1 VTGGEDVDG
10 ELFVATSEEIK
21 RGSTTDIYYLRT
33 REILAKKGIAETK
46 VAMDIHAYSFPQGYE
61 WAVFAGVE
69 EAVKLLEGLKVDVYA
84 MDEGSIFNLYEPV
97 LRVEGP
103 YSEFGIYETPILGL
117 LRHSSSI
124 ATRAA
129 RCKKAAGDR
138 MVISFGVR
146 AIHPAIAPMAD
157 RAAFIGGCDAV
168 SGVSGAKLIGEEPV
182 GTIPHELIIIIGNQV
197 EAWKAFD
204 EVMPPNVLRIA
215 LCDTWFD
222 ERVEALMAAQ
232 ALGEKLYGVRFD
244 TPKSRRGDIRRIVEE
259 ARWTLNLH
267 GYRHVKIVL
276 SAGLDEYA
284 IARLRDVVD
293 VFGVGTSIMFPPSID
308 LAFDIV
314 EVEGKPISKRGK
326 MPGRKQV
333 YRCFDC
339 MERAVKPLEEPPP
352 TCPRCGKVMEGM
364 LKPLLKQG
372 KLVRELPKPKEIR
385 NYVLRQLEKLPDF
398 A

>member
-1 VTGGEDVDG
+1 MKEGFFIASG
-10 ELFVATSEEIK
+10 EEIK
-21 RGSTTDIYYLRT
+21 KGLTTDIYYVRT
-33 REILAKKGIAETK
+33 REVLARKGKAETR
-46 VAMDIHAYSFPQGYE
+46 VAMDVHAYSFPEGYE
-61 WAVFAGVE
+61 WAVLAGVE
-69 EAVKLLEGLKVDVYA
+69 EVVKLLEGLNVDVYA
-84 MDEGSIFNLYEPV
+84 MDEGTVFRLYEPV

-103 YSEFGIYETPILGL
+103 YGEFGIYETPVLGI

-182 GTIPHELIIIIGNQV
+182 GTVPHELIIVMGDQV

-204 EVMPPNVLRIA
+204 EVMPPNVPRIA

-222 ERVEALMAAQ
+222 ERTEALMAAQ
-232 ALGEKLYGVRFD
+232 ALGQRLFGVRFD
-244 TPKSRRGDIRRIVEE
+244 TPKSRRGDIRRIIEE

-276 SAGLDEYA
+276 SAGLDERS
-284 IARLRDVVD
+284 IAKLRDVVD

-314 EVEGKPISKRGK
+314 EVEGRPVSKRGK

-333 YRCFDC
+333 YRCFEC
-339 MERAVKPLEEPPP
+339 MEGALTPIDEAP
-352 TCPRCGKVMEGM
+352 PRCPKCGVPMEPL

-372 KLVRELPKPKEIR
+372 RLVKELPKPKEIR
-385 NYVLRQLEKLPDF
+385 SYVLKQLAKLPDV

>member
-1 VTGGEDVDG
+1 MKRSF
-10 ELFVATSEEIK
+10 FVASDEEVK
-21 RGSTTDIYYLRT
+21 SGLTTDIYYLRT
-33 REILAKKGIAETK
+33 REVLARRGKAGVR
-46 VAMDIHAYSFPQGYE
+46 VAMDVHSYSFPKGYE
-61 WAVFAGVE
+61 WAVLAGVE
-69 EAVKLLEGLKVDVYA
+69 EVARLLEGLKVDVYA
-84 MDEGSIFNLYEPV
+84 MDEGTVFRLYEPV
-97 LRVEGP
+97 FRVEGP
-103 YSEFGIYETPILGL
+103 YGEFGVYETPVLGI

-138 MVISFGVR
+138 LVISFGVR

-168 SGVSGAKLIGEEPV
+168 AGVAGAKLIGEEPV
-182 GTIPHELIIIIGNQV
+182 GTIPHELVIVMGDQV
-197 EAWKAFD
+197 EAWRAFD
-204 EVMPPNVLRIA
+204 EAMPPGVPRIA

-222 ERVEALMAAQ
+222 ERTEALMAAQ
-232 ALGEKLYGVRFD
+232 ALGDRLFGVRFD
-244 TPKSRRGDIRRIVEE
+244 TPKSRRGDMRRIVEE
-259 ARWTLNLH
+259 ARWTLDLH
-267 GYRHVKIVL
+267 GYRHVKIVV
-276 SAGLDEYA
+276 SAGLDEHS
-284 IARLRDVVD
+284 IAELRDVVD

-333 YRCFDC
+333 YRCFEC
-339 MERAVKPLEEPPP
+339 MEGAITPLDAEAPK
-352 TCPRCGKVMEGM
+352 CPRCGRVMEPL

-372 KLVRELPKPKEIR
+372 RLVRDLPKPREAR
-385 NYVLRQLEKLPDF
+385 SYVLRQLAKLPPP

>member
-1 VTGGEDVDG
+1 MGT
-10 ELFVATSEEIK
+10 LFFTASDDEIK
-21 RGSTTDIYYLRT
+21 KGLTTDVYYLRT
-33 REILAKKGIAETK
+33 RDIIIKKGRAS
-46 VAMDIHAYSFPQGYE
+46 VRVSMDVHAYSFPEGYG
-61 WAVFAGVE
+61 WAVLAGVE
-69 EAVKLLEGLKVDVYA
+69 EVARLLEGLNVDVYS
-84 MDEGSIFNLYEPV
+84 MDEGTVFRLYEPV
-97 LRVEGP
+97 LRVEGA
-103 YSEFGIYETPILGL
+103 YAEFGIYETPILGI

-129 RCKKAAGDR
+129 RCKKAAGDK
-138 MVISFGVR
+138 VVVSFGVR
-146 AIHPAIAPMAD
+146 AVHPTIAPMAD

-168 SGVSGAKLIGEEPV
+168 AGVSGAKLIGEEPV
-182 GTIPHELIIIIGNQV
+182 GTIPHELIIIMGDQV

-204 EVMPPNVLRIA
+204 EVMPPEVPRIA

-222 ERVEALMAAQ
+222 ERVEALLAAQ
-232 ALGEKLYGVRFD
+232 ALGDRLFGVRFD

-259 ARWTLNLH
+259 ARWTLDLH

-276 SAGLDEYA
+276 SAGLDEYS

-314 EVEGKPISKRGK
+314 EVEGKPVSKRGK

-333 YRCFDC
+333 YRCFSC
-339 MERAVKPLEEPPP
+339 MEGALLPWDKPQPS
-352 TCPRCGKVMEGM
+352 CPKCGKPMEPL
-364 LKPLLKQG
+364 LKPLLIGG
-372 KLVRELPKPKEIR
+372 KLVRDLPKPKEIR
-385 NYVLRQLEKLPDF
+385 SYVLRQLSSLPDI